1 MKIRHRHP
9 IVIALLLVGVL
20 ASAGHSQK
28 KLPLSSQSE
37 EAKSYYRETVNG
49 IESFQPFQKVQG
61 LARKSAQADSNF
73 AMGQLL
79 VAVFAP
85 ARDRQAALDKALAL
99 AAKASPGER
108 LYVEA
113 TAHALNNNRE
123 KAIAILTKLRRDYPG
138 ERRICMVLGQL
149 HQQLG
154 QYAEAIKCYEAAI
167 KIEGTS
173 ARVYSQLGD
182 CHLLQ
187 EQYAR
192 AREYYQLALSKVSAE
207 ASPFAPFSGLALTS
221 IYEGKPDQALE
232 TMQEFHDRYRR
243 NGSAENFPD
252 VWIWNYMGR
261 VNLEFGRLE
270 EALKCYET
278 GYRSVPGSALDSIE
292 KKIWFGRLF
301 HGKARTLAKMGRH
314 GEAQQYADQIKMMI
328 ETGGERGEEFWKS
341 YHYLAGYLKLEAG
354 DSKAAAEHLEKSDQD
369 DPFQKLLLAKAN
381 LKLGNKSQAL
391 DICREIVASTTNN
404 LDRALSYPEARRI
417 LAAAGTN

>member
-1 MKIRHRHP
+1 MKIHP
-9 IVIALLLVGVL
+9 RQSIVISFLLAGVL
-20 ASAGHSQK
+20 TTAGHSQK
-28 KLPLSSQSE
+28 QLPLSSKSQ
-37 EAKSYYRETVNG
+37 EAKNYYQETVKG
-49 IESFQPFQKVQG
+49 IESFEPFRKVQA
-61 LARKSAQADSNF
+61 LAQKSVQADSNF
-73 AMGQLL
+73 AMGQVL
-79 VAVFAP
+79 VAAFTP
-85 ARDRQAALDKALAL
+85 EKDRQPALDKALKL
-99 AAKASPGER
+99 AAKASPGEQ
-108 LYVEA
+108 LFVEA
-113 TAHALNNNRE
+113 TAQALDNNNE
-123 KAIAILTKLRRDYPG
+123 KAIAILTKLRKDYPG

-149 HQQLG
+149 HQQVG
-154 QYAEAIKCYEAAI
+154 QYAEAIRSYEAAI
-167 KIEGTS
+167 KIDGTS

-187 EQYAR
+187 EQYAK

-221 IYEGKPDQALE
+221 IYESKPDQALE
-232 TMQEFHDRYRR
+232 TMQEFHSRYSR

-292 KKIWFGRLF
+292 KKIWFGRVF

-328 ETGGERGEEFWKS
+328 ETGGERGEEFWKA
-341 YHYLAGYLKLEAG
+341 YHYLAGYLKLESG

-391 DICREIVASTTNN
+391 DICREIVKTTTNN
-404 LDRALSYPEARRI
+404 LDRALSYPEAKKI
-417 LAAAGTN
+417 LAAAGTY